1 MHCWVVSHHIKPE
14 LISLNFLK
22 RTWNTS
28 QNFPH
33 NGPQREAFLYQLPF
47 PYWPSN
53 VDSPLPCF
61 QAAHALC
68 CEDLCWC
75 PTLWHQRS
83 PSIESKEITHHVLEI
98 RHSQWKPSWK
108 CSLQL
113 RLESE
118 RGWEDA
124 QWAPGLSDTFL
135 WSQSLFWVREKGG
148 LDHKGSGHAN
158 RSELGRSEDGR
169 PGLQFRGCL
178 MEWLWKGM
186 RGKYK
191 QKWLM
196 SFQPEQL
203 SG

>member
-1 MHCWVVSHHIKPE
+1 MVHREKHFYINSHLPI
-14 LISLNFLK
+14 
-22 RTWNTS
+22 
-28 QNFPH
+28 
-33 NGPQREAFLYQLPF
+33 GPAMLT
-47 PYWPSN
+47 
-53 VDSPLPCF
+53 LPC
-61 QAAHALC
+61 HASRLHMPC
-68 CEDLCWC
+68 AVKISAGV
-75 PTLWHQRS
+75 PHWHQRS

-108 CSLQL
+108 CSLQS

-124 QWAPGLSDTFL
+124 QWAPELSDTFL

-186 RGKYK
+186 RGKCK